1 MRDGAAQVRAT
12 GCWPALTP
20 RRSGVGAPAP
30 GARGP
35 APPPG
40 AGPAARWE
48 TKAAPLRADDA
59 KAARIWGRLF
69 GYADAA
75 AGKPVTPDTA
85 LQVSAF
91 WACVKLLAETIA
103 TLPLALYR
111 READGGRSPAPDHP
125 LSLLLRVSPDGEHT
139 AVEFWEGA
147 VLSLCLHGDAFAEKI
162 RAGGRLIALQPLQA
176 DRVTVRRDPDGALVY
191 DYADPLGVRSLGE
204 ADVFHLRAFGSD
216 GLRGLSPLKFARQ
229 TVSAALAADEVS
241 NKLFAN
247 GVRPSG
253 VLQMD
258 QVLKPEQRK
267 DLRENVVAPLAG
279 SSNAGGV
286 FVLEAGMKFSA
297 VSLSPADS
305 QLLESRRWHVEE
317 ICRWFGIP
325 PILIGHA
332 SEGQTMWGTGVEQ
345 IALSWLALGLR
356 AQLRRIEAAIHLRL
370 IEPAERATLY
380 AEFAVEGLLRA
391 DSAARAKLYA
401 SFAQNGIMDRD
412 EIREKENLDR
422 RGGGAAKLTVQA
434 NLLPIDDLGTV
445 AVMRR
450 ERPVAPSAETVP
462 PDGNRAGG
470 GGPTG
475 RGPFDREALFGA
487 LDGAHAGLKAFD
499 PAKHPRDADGRFAG
513 AGGGGRA
520 AKRLATR
527 ALADRSH
534 RDVLDLGRVHGARF
548 SAHAGQDVDGWR
560 HGVTAEFVR
569 HIDRRHG
576 PGSGEAN
583 PITPSDYRNLPRLL
597 RKGTVT
603 RGGKTRGQALQ
614 GVVVRH
620 TIRGQTYEAVLA
632 VRKRSRSLTLHTFYK
647 IGGRGGAAR

>member
-1 MRDGAAQVRAT
+1 MRVGT
-12 GCWPALTP
+12 AL
-20 RRSGVGAPAP
+20 RRWIGLEA
-30 GARGP
+30 
-35 APPPG
+35 
-40 AGPAARWE
+40 
-48 TKAAPLRADDA
+48 KAAPLRADDA

-176 DRVTVRRDPDGALVY
+176 DCVTVRRDPDGALVY

-279 SSNAGGV
+279 SGNAGGV

-380 AEFAVEGLLRA
+380 AEFTVEGLLRA

-445 AVMRR
+445 ALLPR
-450 ERPVAPSAETVP
+450 ERPVEP
-462 PDGNRAGG
+462 
-470 GGPTG
+470 
-475 RGPFDREALFGA
+475 GA
-487 LDGAHAGLKAFD
+487 AV
-499 PAKHPRDADGRFAG
+499 
-513 AGGGGRA
+513 A
-520 AKRLATR
+520 A
-527 ALADRSH
+527 
-534 RDVLDLGRVHGARF
+534 
-548 SAHAGQDVDGWR
+548 
-560 HGVTAEFVR
+560 
-569 HIDRRHG
+569 
-576 PGSGEAN
+576 PGSAPAEPA
-583 PITPSDYRNLPRLL
+583 T
-597 RKGTVT
+597 
-603 RGGKTRGQALQ
+603 A
-614 GVVVRH
+614 
-620 TIRGQTYEAVLA
+620 
-632 VRKRSRSLTLHTFYK
+632 
-647 IGGRGGAAR
+647 